1 MYIYICIHTHKH
13 LSIYIYSNVYSM
25 TRHMQVATQHMAPD
39 IEVVFHF
46 LFSAKLYI
54 MKPQYI
60 RVALTSFLSLV
71 INVKEPCR
79 CWELSSP
86 F

>member
-1 MYIYICIHTHKH
+1 
-13 LSIYIYSNVYSM
+13 
-25 TRHMQVATQHMAPD
+25 MAPD